1 MLNIAVWIFKK
12 QMWFHCLYPQIT
24 HAKAD
29 CETFKYAYTL
39 KCSFAGSPGEGILC
53 GLGKIVHHDGVVLF
67 EEAFWERAF
76 QNQSSP
82 SWSQR
87 LCGGGQQGRVLLC
100 PLGWHMWLWRSPGRD
115 GCSHDLV
122 PAHTP
127 LLCHLSCSL
136 SAALLCSNLCCNTFP
151 VSGSTRGCHQG
162 GSLVRKAAA
171 APAARWHCQAL
182 AVYAVPG
189 GCHTW
194 GELPAGALPPS
205 LCEWDVLHAGCF
217 AECRARGPTCKSCSA
232 QDFIA
237 MGYRQLWFLGELP
250 VLQHGC
256 FSYDL
261 TDMGLSG
268 LVAKK
273 AKGILV

>member
-87 LCGGGQQGRVLLC
+87 LCGGGQPGRVLLC
-100 PLGWHMWLWRSPGRD
+100 PLGWHLWLWRSPGRD

-127 LLCHLSCSL
+127 LLCHLSCSR

-171 APAARWHCQAL
+171 APASPGCLCSARWLSHLGRAACRSS
-182 AVYAVPG
+182 
-189 GCHTW
+189 
-194 GELPAGALPPS
+194 PS
-205 LCEWDVLHAGCF
+205 LPLWMGCAPRWLLCWVQGKRLHVQILLCSGFHSNGVEAAGFWGSCLFCSMGVFLMTSQTWD
-217 AECRARGPTCKSCSA
+217 
-232 QDFIA
+232 
-237 MGYRQLWFLGELP
+237 
-250 VLQHGC
+250 
-256 FSYDL
+256 
-261 TDMGLSG
+261 
-268 LVAKK
+268 
-273 AKGILV
+273 